1 MLKDTII
8 ADMITAMKAQEEPK
22 LSTLR
27 MLKADIMKHEVSAKD
42 AKATDEIVL
51 QLVKRSIKQRLE
63 AAEGFNKGGK
73 PELAQKEMDEI
84 KVLEV
89 YMPEQASEEDVKK
102 VVEEVIAQMKPQ
114 GPQDFGKVMGM
125 AMGKL
130 KNQADGN
137 VVSKFVKEL
146 L

>member
-1 MLKDTII
+1 
-8 ADMITAMKAQEEPK
+8 MITAMKAQEEPK

-27 MLKADIMKHEVSAKD
+27 MLKADIMKHEVSVKD
-42 AKATDEIVL
+42 AVATDEIVL

-84 KVLEV
+84 KILEI

-146 L
+146 LN